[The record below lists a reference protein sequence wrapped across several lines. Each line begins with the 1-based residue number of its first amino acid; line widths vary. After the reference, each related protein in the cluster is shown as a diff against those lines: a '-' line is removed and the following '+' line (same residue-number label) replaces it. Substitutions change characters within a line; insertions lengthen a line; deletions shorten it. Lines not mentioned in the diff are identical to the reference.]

1 MYNLALSVAI
11 ALVVTF
17 GVRLANFPWLAGIIP
32 GTIAFFAAFVLLG
45 RRVALKVQAI
55 SGEAQQELSVQAQNQ
70 REQKARIDKAIKIL
84 EGALVYSN
92 WQFLVAAEIYA
103 QIGMIKY
110 MVKDFDGA
118 QAAFAKANPRNYMS
132 QAMQGALHYQ
142 RKAYPLMEQ
151 SFETAVKVGKKESI
165 VWALYAWCLLQNK
178 EKDKALKVMGR
189 AVEANPSDE
198 KLKAGLTALQN
209 DKKLKMKAYEPMWW
223 QFGLENPPLQQAGGR
238 QVRFQRR

>member
-1 MYNLALSVAI
+1 MFNLALAVAVGL
-11 ALVVTF
+11 AVTL
-17 GVRLANFPWLAGIIP
+17 GVRLANFPWIAGIIP
-32 GTIAFFAAFVLLG
+32 GTIAFFTAFVLLG

-55 SGEAQQELSVQAQNQ
+55 SQVAQQELSVQAANP

-103 QIGMIKY
+103 QIAMIKY
-110 MVKDFDGA
+110 MVKDYDGA
-118 QAAFAKANPRNYMS
+118 QVAFAKANPRNYLS
-132 QAMQGALHYQ
+132 QTMQGALHFQ
-142 RKAYPLMEQ
+142 RKNYAEMEKC
-151 SFETAVKVGKKESI
+151 FETAAKVGKKEGI
-165 VWALYAWCLLQNK
+165 VWATYAWCLQQNK
-178 EKDKALKVMGR
+178 EKDKALKIMAR

-223 QFGLENPPLQQAGGR
+223 QFGLENPPLQAQGGR